1 MRQRI
6 TFIQQAEDSTNP
18 ESLKVTTDSIVS
30 TANVKGGRED
40 RITFGFDEL
49 PQELYKVLKASH
61 EIHVRWIGEKPY
73 DGIGPLVSR
82 MSPGLHVFY
91 TQQRGKGNKSYV

>member
-6 TFIQQAEDSTNP
+6 TFLQEAEDSIDP
-18 ESLKVTTDSIVS
+18 ETLKVTTDSIS
-30 TANVKGGRED
+30 TTNLKGGRED

-61 EIHVRWIGEKPY
+61 EIHVRWIAQLAY
-73 DGIGPLVSR
+73 DGIGPLVGR
-82 MSPGLHVFY
+82 MSPGLHIFY
-91 TQQRGKGNKSYV
+91 TPQRGGKSYV

>member
-6 TFIQQAEDSTNP
+6 TFLQEAEDSIDP
-18 ESLKVTTDSIVS
+18 ETLKVTTDSIS
-30 TANVKGGRED
+30 TTNLKGGRED

-61 EIHVRWIGEKPY
+61 EIHVRWIGQKPY
-73 DGIGPLVSR
+73 EGIGPLVSR
-82 MSPGLHVFY
+82 NSPGLHVFY
-91 TQQRGKGNKSYV
+91 TAQKGNKS